1 MKHVPLL
8 LGFTLYLVLSVSPLH
23 AQHYKFRLY
32 GVKEGLCHPFVYT
45 INQDQKGYIWLGTGE
60 GLCRYNGFEFYGDF
74 TADSLPEAFVK
85 KSYRDS
91 EGNLWFGHND
101 GSITF
106 YDGSH
111 FQVMDTG
118 EGITSTINDV
128 TEDPQGRILFATQNQ
143 GMIIVGRDHEVV
155 TIQEPFNRKL
165 ISSVSFTPEGA
176 LLVGAYDGLHVYH
189 YDLTSDTIT
198 FLSTLSAV
206 PHTQITDILYDG
218 QAGFFWVG
226 TQDEGLYALKFNG
239 NRPASSTVEKVG
251 HDEILQHAPILSMTL
266 DREGYLWL
274 STRGE
279 GVYKLEIDRDDME
292 ITELVNFN
300 EDNGLGSRYT
310 TEVFQDLEGNIW
322 ISTYG
327 NGLAGLFDEAFTF
340 HDYEDQAG
348 STLHAVLADGSG
360 FWMAG
365 SGKLVR
371 YDRGLPQATMKEFG
385 TGSGLPQDRI
395 TALYEDGEG
404 DLWIGTG
411 SSGLYWMDAGRGA
424 VKGYFR
430 SQNSLENTVNALDGT
445 GDTVW
450 MATNNGVFSIKTTTG
465 EMERFG
471 IGPRIPHNKINDV
484 FVDSGGNAWIA
495 TRSNGIVSVNT
506 EKEYAISAEQPVVLE
521 FVSITE
527 DEYGNLWAAT
537 SNDGIFQFLADTLE
551 HYSTY
556 NGLKSAA
563 CYSIVDDRQGNIW
576 VGHRLGLSKV
586 DLERRIVVTY
596 GTETGINGDCQPNA
610 SAVTADGVVLFGTS
624 DGLVRFDTKKE
635 RRNLTPPMVNI
646 ISVNIADRE
655 YDFTKPIVLPYGI
668 YKVRIEWIGLN
679 YLAPEKVTYQYK
691 LNGYDDW
698 SDPVSAPSQGGGVVY
713 EQYPRI
719 EDGNYTFMLMAY
731 NSENVATEVPVTF
744 SLRVKLPIWKTWWF
758 IAISILMLIAVF
770 LVIIKY
776 RERKAR
782 EFQEILQRKLDE
794 RTREVVM
801 QKEEIEIKNKDITDS
816 INYAQRI
823 QASILPPIS
832 KLQDTFT
839 GSFVFYQPR
848 DIVSGDFY
856 WYDQI
861 DGHRFLIV
869 CADSTGHGVPGAFMS
884 MIGTTMI
891 KDITARKELDSPAA
905 LLKVLDQEI
914 MSALNQNIE
923 AERSNDGMDV
933 IVSEID
939 LETKLLRVSSAMR
952 PMIIYRSGEQTY
964 VRGSR
969 SSVGGQ
975 YEKEDKVF
983 ETFEY
988 QLMKGDK
995 MYMFSDGYPDQF
1007 GGPLGK
1013 KFKMVRVK
1021 NMLRDIH
1028 EKPME
1033 EQYNYIKNNFEIWKE
1048 DNDQVDDV
1056 LFMGIEI

>member
-1 MKHVPLL
+1 MKQVSVLL
-8 LGFTLYLVLSVSPLH
+8 SFTLYLFVSAFSLH
-23 AQHYKFRLY
+23 AQNYKFRQY
-32 GVKEGLCHPFVYT
+32 GVEDGICHPFVYT
-45 INQDQKGYIWLGTGE
+45 VIQDEKGYIWLGTGE
-60 GLCRYNGFEFYGDF
+60 GLCRYNGFEFDGDF
-74 TADSLPEAFVK
+74 EADSLPDAFVK

-91 EGNLWFGHND
+91 EGNLWFGHNN
-101 GSITF
+101 GSITL
-106 YDGSH
+106 YDGTK
-111 FQVMDTG
+111 FLVMDTG
-118 EGITSTINDV
+118 DRINSTINDI
-128 TEDPQGRILFATQNQ
+128 TEDPDGRIVFATQNQ
-143 GMIIVGRDHEVV
+143 GLIIIGEDHGVEI
-155 TIQEPFNRKL
+155 IQEPFNRKL
-165 ISSVSFTPEGA
+165 ISSISFTPAGE
-176 LLVGAYDGLHVYH
+176 LLVGAFDGMHLYGYDF
-189 YDLTSDTIT
+189 TADTIT
-198 FLSTLSAV
+198 YQSKISAA
-206 PHTQITDILYDG
+206 PNTQITDIVYDG
-218 QAGFFWVG
+218 QGGLFWIG
-226 TQDEGLYALKFNG
+226 SQDEGLHALKLDENDA
-239 NRPASSTVEKVG
+239 ASSTVEKIG
-251 HDEILQHAPILSMTL
+251 NDDILKYTSIMSITV
-266 DREGYLWL
+266 DRDGYLWL

-279 GVYKLEIDRDDME
+279 GVYKLAVRVDDMT
-292 ITELVNFN
+292 ITEFVNFS
-300 EDNGLGSRYT
+300 EHNGLGSRYT
-310 TEVFQDLEGNIW
+310 TEVFQDLEGNFW

-340 HDYEDQAG
+340 HDYQDQTG
-348 STLHAVLADGSG
+348 TTLSAVLTDEEG

-365 SGKLVR
+365 NGKLVR
-371 YDRGLPQATMKEFG
+371 YNTGLQSTKKEYG
-385 TGSGLPQDRI
+385 PGNGLPQDKI
-395 TALYEDGEG
+395 TALFEDDNGY
-404 DLWIGTG
+404 LWIGTG
-411 SSGLYWMDAGRGA
+411 NSGLYRMNVEQEVISR
-424 VKGYFR
+424 YFI
-430 SQNSLENTVNALDGT
+430 SQNSLENIVNAIDGA
-445 GDTVW
+445 GGIIW
-450 MATNNGVFSIKTTTG
+450 MATNNGVFSINFATG
-465 EMERFG
+465 KMERFG

-484 FVDSGGNAWIA
+484 FVDSEGNAWIA

-506 EKEYAISAEQPVVLE
+506 EKEYAISAEQMVVLE
-521 FVSITE
+521 FNSITE

-537 SNDGIFQFLADTLE
+537 ANDGIFQFLADTLE

-576 VGHRLGLSKV
+576 VGHRLGLSKL
-586 DLERRIVVTY
+586 DLERRIVVSY
-596 GTETGINGDCQPNA
+596 GTESGINGDCQPNA
-610 SAVTADGVVLFGTS
+610 SAVTSEGVVLFGTS
-624 DGLVRFDTKKE
+624 DGLVQFDTKKE
-635 RRNLTPPMVNI
+635 RRNLTPPLTSI
-646 ISVNIADRE
+646 ISVNIADKE
-655 YDFTKPIVLPYGI
+655 YDFSKPIVLPYGI

-679 YLAPEKVTYQYK
+679 YAAPEKVTYQYK

-698 SDPVSAPSQGGGVVY
+698 SDPSSEVY

-719 EDGNYTFMLMAY
+719 EDGTYTFMLMAY
-731 NSENVATEVPVTF
+731 NSENVGTEVPVEF
-744 SLRVKLPIWKTWWF
+744 RLRIMLPIWKTWWF
-758 IAISILMLIAVF
+758 ITIALLMLISFF

-782 EFQEILQRKLDE
+782 QFQEILQKKLDE

-801 QKEEIEIKNKDITDS
+801 QKDEIEIKNKDITDS

-832 KLQDTFT
+832 KLQETFS

-856 WYDQI
+856 WYDQM
-861 DGHRFLIV
+861 DDNRFMVV

-884 MIGTTMI
+884 MIGTTLI
-891 KDITARKELDSPAA
+891 KDITARKEVDSPAS
-905 LLKVLDQEI
+905 LLEMLDQEI

-923 AERSNDGMDV
+923 AERSNDGMDI
-933 IVSEID
+933 IVSEIN
-939 LETKLLRVSSAMR
+939 LKTKLLRISSAMR

-995 MYMFSDGYPDQF
+995 IYMFSDGYPDQF

-1028 EKPME
+1028 EKTME

>member
-1 MKHVPLL
+1 MKQVSVLL
-8 LGFTLYLVLSVSPLH
+8 SFTLYLFVTTFSLH
-23 AQHYKFRLY
+23 AQNYKFRQY
-32 GVKEGLCHPFVYT
+32 GVEDGICHPFVYT
-45 INQDQKGYIWLGTGE
+45 VIQDEKGYIWLGTGE
-60 GLCRYNGFEFYGDF
+60 GLCRYNGFEFDGDF
-74 TADSLPEAFVK
+74 EADSLPDALVK

-101 GSITF
+101 GSITL
-106 YDGSH
+106 YDGTK
-111 FQVMDTG
+111 FLVMDTG
-118 EGITSTINDV
+118 DRINSTINDI
-128 TEDPQGRILFATQNQ
+128 TEDPDGRIVFATQNQ
-143 GMIIVGRDHEVV
+143 GLIIIGEDHGVEI
-155 TIQEPFNRKL
+155 IQEPFNRKL
-165 ISSVSFTPEGA
+165 ISSISFTPAGE
-176 LLVGAYDGLHVYH
+176 LLVGAFDGMHLYGYDF
-189 YDLTSDTIT
+189 TADTIT
-198 FLSTLSAV
+198 YQSKISAA
-206 PHTQITDILYDG
+206 PNTQITDIVYDG
-218 QAGFFWVG
+218 QGGLFWIG
-226 TQDEGLYALKFNG
+226 SQDEGLHALKLDENDA
-239 NRPASSTVEKVG
+239 ASSTVEKIG
-251 HDEILQHAPILSMTL
+251 NDNILKYTSIMSITV
-266 DREGYLWL
+266 DRDGYLWL

-279 GVYKLEIDRDDME
+279 GVYKLAVRVDDMT
-292 ITELVNFN
+292 ITEFVNFS
-300 EDNGLGSRYT
+300 EHNGLGSRYT
-310 TEVFQDLEGNIW
+310 TEVFQDLEGNFW

-340 HDYEDQAG
+340 HDYQDQTG
-348 STLHAVLADGSG
+348 TTLSAVLTDEEG

-365 SGKLVR
+365 NGKLVR
-371 YDRGLPQATMKEFG
+371 YNTGLQSTKKEYG
-385 TGSGLPQDRI
+385 PGNGLPQDKI
-395 TALYEDGEG
+395 TALFEDDNGY
-404 DLWIGTG
+404 LWIGTG
-411 SSGLYWMDAGRGA
+411 NSGLYRMNVEQEVISR
-424 VKGYFR
+424 YFI
-430 SQNSLENTVNALDGT
+430 SQNSLENIVNAIDGA
-445 GDTVW
+445 GGIIW
-450 MATNNGVFSIKTTTG
+450 MATNNGVFSINFATG
-465 EMERFG
+465 KMERFG

-484 FVDSGGNAWIA
+484 FVDSEGNAWIA

-506 EKEYAISAEQPVVLE
+506 EKEYAISAEQMVVLE
-521 FVSITE
+521 FNSITE

-537 SNDGIFQFLADTLE
+537 ANDGIFQFLADTLE

-576 VGHRLGLSKV
+576 VGHRLGLSKL
-586 DLERRIVVTY
+586 DLERRIVVSY
-596 GTETGINGDCQPNA
+596 GTESGINGDCEPNA
-610 SAVTADGVVLFGTS
+610 SAVTSEGVVLFGTS
-624 DGLVRFDTKKE
+624 DGLVQFDTKKE
-635 RRNLTPPMVNI
+635 RRNLTPPLTSI
-646 ISVNIADRE
+646 ISVNIADKE

-679 YLAPEKVTYQYK
+679 YAAPEKVTYQYK

-698 SDPVSAPSQGGGVVY
+698 SDPSSEVY

-719 EDGNYTFMLMAY
+719 EDGTYTFMLMAY
-731 NSENVATEVPVTF
+731 NSENVGTEVPVEF
-744 SLRVKLPIWKTWWF
+744 RLRIKLPIWKTWWF
-758 IAISILMLIAVF
+758 ITIALLMLISFF

-782 EFQEILQRKLDE
+782 QFQEILQKKLDE

-801 QKEEIEIKNKDITDS
+801 QKDEIEIKNKDITDS

-832 KLQDTFT
+832 KLQETFS

-856 WYDQI
+856 WYDQM
-861 DGHRFLIV
+861 DDNRFMVV

-884 MIGTTMI
+884 MIGTTLI
-891 KDITARKELDSPAA
+891 KDITARKEVDSPAS
-905 LLKVLDQEI
+905 LLEMLDQEI

-923 AERSNDGMDV
+923 AERSNDGMDI
-933 IVSEID
+933 IVSEIN
-939 LETKLLRVSSAMR
+939 LKTKLLRISSAMR

-995 MYMFSDGYPDQF
+995 IYMFSDGYPDQF

-1028 EKPME
+1028 EKTME

>member
-1 MKHVPLL
+1 MKQASLL
-8 LGFTLYLVLSVSPLH
+8 LSFTFCLVIAALPGH
-23 AQHYKFRLY
+23 AQHYKFRQY
-32 GVKEGLCHPFVYT
+32 GVQEGICHPFVYT
-45 INQDQKGYIWLGTGE
+45 VNQDANGYIWLGTGE
-60 GLCRYNGFEFYGDF
+60 GLCRYNGFEFDGDF
-74 TADSLPEAFVK
+74 TADSLPDAFVK
-85 KSYRDS
+85 KSFRDS
-91 EGNLWFGHND
+91 KGNLWFGHND

-106 YDGSH
+106 YDGKKFH
-111 FQVMDTG
+111 VLETADR
-118 EGITSTINDV
+118 INSTINDIE
-128 TEDPQGRILFATQNQ
+128 EDPDGRIVFATQNQ
-143 GMIIVGRDHEVV
+143 GLIIIGEDHAAEI
-155 TIQEPFNRKL
+155 IQEPFNRKL
-165 ISSVSFTPEGA
+165 ISSISFTPGGQ
-176 LLVGAYDGLHVYH
+176 LLVGAFDGMHLYNYDF
-189 YDLTSDTIT
+189 TSDSIT
-198 FLSTLSAV
+198 YLSKISAA
-206 PHTQITDILYDG
+206 PYAQITDIVYDG
-218 QAGFFWVG
+218 NEGIFWFG
-226 TQDEGLYALKFNG
+226 TMDEGLHALRFNEDDA
-239 NRPASSTVEKVG
+239 ASSPVKKIGNGEMLTYTSVLSITV
-251 HDEILQHAPILSMTL
+251 

-279 GVYKLEIDRDDME
+279 GVYKLAVGLKDMA
-292 ITELVNFN
+292 INELVNFN
-300 EDNGLGSRYT
+300 EDNGLGSKYAT
-310 TEVFQDLEGNIW
+310 GVFQDLEGNIW

-327 NGLAGLFDEAFTF
+327 NGLAALFDEAFTF
-340 HDYEDQAG
+340 HEYQDPTG
-348 STLHAVLADGSG
+348 STLTAVLTDDEGY
-360 FWMAG
+360 WMAG
-365 SGKLVR
+365 HGKLVR
-371 YDRGLPQATMKEFG
+371 YKTGLQSTKKEYGPANGLPLDK
-385 TGSGLPQDRI
+385 I
-395 TALYEDGEG
+395 TALFEDGNG
-404 DLWIGTG
+404 YLWIGTG
-411 SSGLYWMDAGRGA
+411 SSGLYRMN
-424 VKGYFR
+424 VQKGVISRYFV
-430 SQNSLENTVNALDGT
+430 SQNSLENIVNAIDGAD
-445 GDTVW
+445 GIIW
-450 MATNNGVFSIKTTTG
+450 MATNNGVFSINFGTG
-465 EMERFG
+465 KMERFG

-484 FVDSGGNAWIA
+484 FVDSRGNAWIA

-506 EKEYAISAEQPVVLE
+506 DEVYTITAEEMVVLE
-521 FVSITE
+521 FISITE
-527 DEYGNLWAAT
+527 DEFGNLWAAT
-537 SNDGIFQFLADTLE
+537 ANDGIFQFMADTLE
-551 HYSTY
+551 HYSSH

-563 CYSIVDDRQGNIW
+563 CYSIVDDGRGNIW

-586 DLERRIVVTY
+586 DLERHIVVTY

-610 SAVTADGVVLFGTS
+610 SAVTGDGIVLFGTS
-624 DGLVRFDTKKE
+624 DGLVQFDTKKE
-635 RRNLTPPMVNI
+635 RRNLTPPMANI
-646 ISVNIADRE
+646 ISVTIADKE

-679 YLAPEKVTYQYK
+679 YTAPEKVTYQYK
-691 LNGYDDW
+691 LDGYDDW
-698 SDPVSAPSQGGGVVY
+698 SEPTSAVF

-731 NSENVATEVPVTF
+731 NSENVGTEIPLEF
-744 SLRVKLPIWKTWWF
+744 MLRVKLPIWKTWWF
-758 IAISILMLIAVF
+758 ITISILMLISTF

-782 EFQEILQRKLDE
+782 QFQEMLQRRLDE
-794 RTREVVM
+794 RTREVVA
-801 QKEEIEIKNKDITDS
+801 QKEEIEIKSKDITDS

-832 KLQDTFT
+832 KLQETFS

-856 WYDQI
+856 WYDRMG
-861 DGHRFLIV
+861 DDKFVIV

-884 MIGTTMI
+884 MIGTTLI
-891 KDITARKELDSPAA
+891 KDITARKEVDSPAS
-905 LLKVLDQEI
+905 LLEMLDQEV

-923 AERSNDGMDV
+923 AERSNDGMDI
-933 IVSEID
+933 IVSEVNMK
-939 LETKLLRVSSAMR
+939 TKLLRVSSAMR

-995 MYMFSDGYPDQF
+995 IYMFSDGYPDQF

-1033 EQYNYIKNNFEIWKE
+1033 EQYNYIKNNFDIWKE

>member
-1 MKHVPLL
+1 MKQVSVLL
-8 LGFTLYLVLSVSPLH
+8 SFTLYLVVTAFPLH
-23 AQHYKFRLY
+23 AQNYKFRQY
-32 GVKEGLCHPFVYT
+32 GVKDGICHPFVYT
-45 INQDQKGYIWLGTGE
+45 VNQDEKGYIWLGTGE
-60 GLCRYNGFEFYGDF
+60 GLCRYNGFEFDGDF
-74 TADSLPEAFVK
+74 EADSLPDAFVK
-85 KSYRDS
+85 ESYRDS
-91 EGNLWFGHND
+91 KGNLWFGHND
-101 GSITF
+101 GSITLYNGTKF
-106 YDGSH
+106 L
-111 FQVMDTG
+111 VMDTG
-118 EGITSTINDV
+118 DKITSTINDI
-128 TEDPQGRILFATQNQ
+128 TEDPDGRIVFATQNQ
-143 GMIIVGRDHEVV
+143 GLIIIGEDYGVEI
-155 TIQEPFNRKL
+155 IQEPFNRKL
-165 ISSVSFTPEGA
+165 ISSISFTPAGQ
-176 LLVGAYDGLHVYH
+176 LLVGAFDGLHLYG
-189 YDLTSDTIT
+189 YDFTADTIT
-198 FLSTLSAV
+198 YQSKISAA
-206 PHTQITDILYDG
+206 PNTQITDIVYDG
-218 QAGFFWVG
+218 QGGLFWIG
-226 TQDEGLYALKFNG
+226 SKDEGLHALKLDENDA
-239 NRPASSTVEKVG
+239 ASSPVEKIG
-251 HDEILQHAPILSMTL
+251 NDDILKYTSIMSIMV

-279 GVYKLEIDRDDME
+279 GVYKLAVRVDDMT
-292 ITELVNFN
+292 ITEFVNFS
-300 EDNGLGSRYT
+300 EHNGLGSRYT
-310 TEVFQDLEGNIW
+310 TEVFQDLEGNFW

-327 NGLAGLFDEAFTF
+327 KGLAGLFDEAFTF
-340 HDYEDQAG
+340 HDYQDQTG
-348 STLHAVLADGSG
+348 TTLSAVLTDEEG

-365 SGKLVR
+365 NGKLVR
-371 YDRGLPQATMKEFG
+371 YNTGLQSTKKEYG
-385 TGSGLPQDRI
+385 PGNGLPQDKI
-395 TALYEDGEG
+395 TALFEDDNGY
-404 DLWIGTG
+404 LWIGTG
-411 SSGLYWMDAGRGA
+411 NSGLYRMNVEQGVISR
-424 VKGYFR
+424 YFI
-430 SQNSLENTVNALDGT
+430 SQNSLENIVNAIDGAD
-445 GDTVW
+445 GIIW
-450 MATNNGVFSIKTTTG
+450 MATNNGVFSINFATG
-465 EMERFG
+465 KMERFG

-484 FVDSGGNAWIA
+484 FVDSEGNAWIA

-506 EKEYAISAEQPVVLE
+506 EKEYAISAEQMVVLE
-521 FVSITE
+521 FISITE

-537 SNDGIFQFLADTLE
+537 ANDGIFQFLADTLE

-586 DLERRIVVTY
+586 DLERRIVVSY
-596 GTETGINGDCQPNA
+596 GTESGINGDCELNA
-610 SAVTADGVVLFGTS
+610 SAVTSEGVVLFGTS
-624 DGLVRFDTKKE
+624 DGLVQFDTKKE
-635 RRNLTPPMVNI
+635 RRNQTPPLTSI
-646 ISVNIADRE
+646 ISVNIADKE
-655 YDFTKPIVLPYGI
+655 YDFSKPIVLPYGI

-679 YLAPEKVTYQYK
+679 YAAPEKVTYQYK

-698 SDPVSAPSQGGGVVY
+698 SDPSSEVY

-719 EDGNYTFMLMAY
+719 EDGTYTFMLMAY
-731 NSENVATEVPVTF
+731 NSENVGTEVPVEF
-744 SLRVKLPIWKTWWF
+744 RLRIRLPIWKTWWVIT
-758 IAISILMLIAVF
+758 IAILMQISFF

-776 RERKAR
+776 REKKAR
-782 EFQEILQRKLDE
+782 QFQEILQKKLDE

-801 QKEEIEIKNKDITDS
+801 QKDEIEIKNKDITDS

-832 KLQDTFT
+832 KLQETFS

-856 WYDQI
+856 WYDQM
-861 DGHRFLIV
+861 DDNRFMVV

-884 MIGTTMI
+884 MIGTTLI
-891 KDITARKELDSPAA
+891 KDITARKEVDSPAS
-905 LLKVLDQEI
+905 LLEMLDQEI

-923 AERSNDGMDV
+923 AERSNDGMDI
-933 IVSEID
+933 IVSEIN
-939 LETKLLRVSSAMR
+939 LKTKLLRISSAMR

-995 MYMFSDGYPDQF
+995 IYMFSDGYPDQF

-1028 EKPME
+1028 EKTME

>member
-1 MKHVPLL
+1 MKQVSVLL
-8 LGFTLYLVLSVSPLH
+8 SFTLYLAVTAFSLQ
-23 AQHYKFRLY
+23 AQQYKFRQY
-32 GVKEGLCHPFVYT
+32 GVEDGICHPFVYT
-45 INQDQKGYIWLGTGE
+45 INQDAKGYIWLGTGE
-60 GLCRYNGFEFYGDF
+60 GLCRYNGFEFDGDF
-74 TADSLPEAFVK
+74 TADSLPESLVK

-91 EGNLWFGHND
+91 EGKLWFGHND
-101 GSITF
+101 GSITM
-106 YDGSH
+106 YDGTK
-111 FQVMDTG
+111 FLVMDTG
-118 EGITSTINDV
+118 DKITSTINDIA
-128 TEDPQGRILFATQNQ
+128 EDPDGRIVFATQNQ
-143 GMIIVGRDHEVV
+143 GLIIIGEDYGVEI
-155 TIQEPFNRKL
+155 IQEPFNRKL
-165 ISSVSFTPEGA
+165 ISSISFTPTGQ
-176 LLVGAYDGLHVYH
+176 LLIGAYDGIHLYG
-189 YDLTSDTIT
+189 YDFSADTIT
-198 FLSTLSAV
+198 YRSKIPRV
-206 PHTQITDILYDG
+206 PNTQITDIVYDQG
-218 QAGFFWVG
+218 GLFWLAS
-226 TQDEGLYALKFNG
+226 QDEGLHALKLDENDPTSSLVSKIG
-239 NRPASSTVEKVG
+239 NDDLLKFTS
-251 HDEILQHAPILSMTL
+251 ILSITV
-266 DREGYLWL
+266 DRDGYLWL

-279 GVYKLEIDRDDME
+279 GVYKLRVRADDLA
-292 ITELVNFN
+292 ITEFVNFS
-300 EDNGLGSRYT
+300 DHNGLGAKYT
-310 TEVFQDLEGNIW
+310 TEVFQDLEGNFW

-340 HDYEDQAG
+340 HDYQDQTG
-348 STLHAVLADGSG
+348 TTLSAVLTDEEG

-365 SGKLVR
+365 NGKLVR
-371 YDRGLPQATMKEFG
+371 YQTGLRSTMKEYG
-385 TGSGLPQDRI
+385 PGNGLPQDKI
-395 TALYEDGEG
+395 TALYEDENGY
-404 DLWIGTG
+404 LWIGTG
-411 SSGLYWMDAGRGA
+411 NSGLYRMNEEQGVISR
-424 VKGYFR
+424 YFI
-430 SQNSLENTVNALDGT
+430 SQNSLENIVNAIDGAD
-445 GDTVW
+445 GIIW
-450 MATNNGVFSIKTTTG
+450 MATNNGVFSINFTTG
-465 EMERFG
+465 KMERFG

-484 FVDSGGNAWIA
+484 FVDSRGNAWIA

-506 EKEYAISAEQPVVLE
+506 EMEYAISAEQMVVLE
-521 FVSITE
+521 FNSIAE

-537 SNDGIFQFLADTLE
+537 ANDGIFQFMADTLE

-576 VGHRLGLSKV
+576 VGHRLGLSKL
-586 DLERRIVVTY
+586 DLEQRIVVTY
-596 GTETGINGDCQPNA
+596 GTESGINGDCQPNA
-610 SAVTADGVVLFGTS
+610 TAVTSAGVVLFGTT
-624 DGLVRFDTKKE
+624 DGLVQFDTKKE
-635 RRNLTPPMVNI
+635 KRNQTPPVASI
-646 ISVNIADRE
+646 ISVNIADKE

-679 YLAPEKVTYQYK
+679 YAAPEKVTYQYK

-698 SDPVSAPSQGGGVVY
+698 SDRTSDDN

-731 NSENVATEVPVTF
+731 NSENVGTEVPIEF
-744 SLRVKLPIWKTWWF
+744 RLRIKLPIWKTWWF
-758 IAISILMLIAVF
+758 IIIAILMLISTF

-776 RERKAR
+776 RERKAKQ
-782 EFQEILQRKLDE
+782 FQEILQKKLDE

-801 QKEEIEIKNKDITDS
+801 QKDEIEIKNKDITDS

-832 KLQDTFT
+832 KLQETFS

-856 WYDQI
+856 WYDFM
-861 DGHRFLIV
+861 DDDRFVVV

-884 MIGTTMI
+884 MIGTTLI
-891 KDITARKELDSPAA
+891 KDITARKEVDSPAS
-905 LLKVLDQEI
+905 LLEMLDQEI
-914 MSALNQNIE
+914 MEALNQNIE
-923 AERSNDGMDV
+923 AERSNDGMDI
-933 IVSEID
+933 IVSEINMK
-939 LETKLLRVSSAMR
+939 TKLLRVSSAMR

-995 MYMFSDGYPDQF
+995 IYMFSDGYPDQF

-1048 DNDQVDDV
+1048 ENDQVDDV

>member
-1 MKHVPLL
+1 MKQVFLL
-8 LGFTLYLVLSVSPLH
+8 LSFTLYLVVTAFSLH
-23 AQHYKFRLY
+23 AQNYKFRQY
-32 GVKEGLCHPFVYT
+32 GVKDGICHPFVYT
-45 INQDQKGYIWLGTGE
+45 VNQDEKGYIWLGTGE
-60 GLCRYNGFEFYGDF
+60 GLCRYNGFEFDGDF
-74 TADSLPEAFVK
+74 EADSLPDAFVK

-101 GSITF
+101 GSITL
-106 YDGSH
+106 YDGTK
-111 FQVMDTG
+111 FLVMNTG
-118 EGITSTINDV
+118 DKITSTINDI
-128 TEDPQGRILFATQNQ
+128 TEDPDGRIVFATQNQ
-143 GMIIVGRDHEVV
+143 GLIIIGEDHGVEI
-155 TIQEPFNRKL
+155 IQEPFKRKL
-165 ISSVSFTPEGA
+165 ISSICFTPAGQ
-176 LLVGAYDGLHVYH
+176 LLVGAFDGLHLYG
-189 YDLTSDTIT
+189 YDFTADTIT
-198 FLSTLSAV
+198 YQSKISAA
-206 PHTQITDILYDG
+206 PSTQITDIVYDG
-218 QAGFFWVG
+218 QGGLFWIG
-226 TQDEGLYALKFNG
+226 SQDEGLHALKLDENDA
-239 NRPASSTVEKVG
+239 ASSSVEKIG
-251 HDEILQHAPILSMTL
+251 NDDILKYTSIMSIMV
-266 DREGYLWL
+266 DRDGYLWL

-279 GVYKLEIDRDDME
+279 GVYKLAVRVDNMT
-292 ITELVNFN
+292 ITEFVNFS
-300 EDNGLGSRYT
+300 EHNGLGSRYT

-340 HDYEDQAG
+340 HDYQDQTG
-348 STLHAVLADGSG
+348 TTLSAVLTDEEG

-365 SGKLVR
+365 NGKLVR
-371 YDRGLPQATMKEFG
+371 YNTGLQSTMQEFG
-385 TGSGLPQDRI
+385 PGNGLPQDKI
-395 TALYEDGEG
+395 TALFEDENGY
-404 DLWIGTG
+404 LWIGTG
-411 SSGLYWMDAGRGA
+411 NSGLYRMNVEQGVISR
-424 VKGYFR
+424 YFI
-430 SQNSLENTVNALDGT
+430 SQNSLENIVNAIDGA
-445 GDTVW
+445 GGIIW
-450 MATNNGVFSIKTTTG
+450 MATNNGVFSINFATG
-465 EMERFG
+465 KMERFG

-484 FVDSGGNAWIA
+484 FVDSEGNAWIA

-506 EKEYAISAEQPVVLE
+506 EKEYAISAEQMVVLE
-521 FVSITE
+521 FISITE

-537 SNDGIFQFLADTLE
+537 ANDGIFQFLADTLE

-563 CYSIVDDRQGNIW
+563 CYSIVDDHQGNIW
-576 VGHRLGLSKV
+576 VGHRLGLSKL

-596 GTETGINGDCQPNA
+596 GTESGINGDCEPNA
-610 SAVTADGVVLFGTS
+610 SAVTSDGVVLFGTS
-624 DGLVRFDTKKE
+624 DGLVQFDTKKE
-635 RRNLTPPMVNI
+635 RRNLTPPLTSI
-646 ISVNIADRE
+646 ISVNIEDKE
-655 YDFTKPIVLPYGI
+655 YDFSKPIVLPYGI

-679 YLAPEKVTYQYK
+679 YAASEKVTYQYK

-698 SDPVSAPSQGGGVVY
+698 SDPTSKVY

-731 NSENVATEVPVTF
+731 NSENVGTEVPIEF
-744 SLRVKLPIWKTWWF
+744 RLRVKLPIWKTWWF
-758 IAISILMLIAVF
+758 ITIAILMLISFF

-782 EFQEILQRKLDE
+782 QFQEILQKRLDE

-801 QKEEIEIKNKDITDS
+801 QKDEIEIKNKDITDS

-832 KLQDTFT
+832 KLQETFS

-856 WYDQI
+856 WYDQM
-861 DGHRFLIV
+861 DDNRFMVI

-884 MIGTTMI
+884 MIGTTLI
-891 KDITARKELDSPAA
+891 KDITARKEVDSPAS
-905 LLKVLDQEI
+905 LLEMLDQEI

-923 AERSNDGMDV
+923 AERSNDGMDI
-933 IVSEID
+933 IVSEINMK
-939 LETKLLRVSSAMR
+939 TKLLRISSAMR

-995 MYMFSDGYPDQF
+995 IYMFSDGYPDQF

-1028 EKPME
+1028 EKTME

>member
-1 MKHVPLL
+1 MKQVSLL
-8 LGFTLYLVLSVSPLH
+8 LSFTLCLVVSAFSLH
-23 AQHYKFRLY
+23 AQNYKFRKY
-32 GVKEGLCHPFVYT
+32 GVEDGICHPFVYT
-45 INQDQKGYIWLGTGE
+45 VNQDTKGYIWLGTGE
-60 GLCRYNGFEFYGDF
+60 GLCRYNGFEFDGNF
-74 TADSLPEAFVK
+74 EADSLPDAFVK
-85 KSYRDS
+85 KSYRDR

-106 YDGSH
+106 YDGTK
-111 FQVMDTG
+111 FLVMDTG
-118 EGITSTINDV
+118 DRIKSTINDI
-128 TEDPQGRILFATQNQ
+128 TEDAAGRIVFATQNQ
-143 GMIIVGRDHEVV
+143 GLIIIGEDYEVEI
-155 TIQEPFNRKL
+155 IQDPFERKL
-165 ISSVSFTPEGA
+165 ISSISFTPDGL
-176 LLVGAYDGLHVYH
+176 LLVGAFDGMHLYDFA
-189 YDLTSDTIT
+189 SDTIT
-198 FLSTLSAV
+198 YQSKISTV
-206 PHTQITDILYDG
+206 PSTQITDIVYDNQG
-218 QAGFFWVG
+218 GLFWIG
-226 TQDEGLYALKFNG
+226 SQDEGLFALKFDEN
-239 NRPASSTVEKVG
+239 NAASSPVVKIGNE
-251 HDEILQHAPILSMTL
+251 DILRYTSILSITI

-279 GVYKLEIDRDDME
+279 GVYKLAVSFENMSIV
-292 ITELVNFN
+292 ELINFG
-300 EDNGLGSRYT
+300 EHNGLGARYAT
-310 TEVFQDLEGNIW
+310 DVFQDLEGNFW
-322 ISTYG
+322 ISTYE

-340 HDYEDQAG
+340 HDYQDQSG
-348 STLHAVLADGSG
+348 TTLSAVVTDDEG

-365 SGKLVR
+365 NGKLVR
-371 YDRGLPQATMKEFG
+371 YNTGLQYTTKEYG
-385 TGSGLPQDRI
+385 RSNGLPQDKI
-395 TALYEDGEG
+395 TALFEDDNGY
-404 DLWIGTG
+404 LWIGTG
-411 SSGLYWMDAGRGA
+411 NSGLYRMNIQQGVISR
-424 VKGYFR
+424 YFI
-430 SQNSLENTVNALDGT
+430 SQNSLENIVNAIDGA
-445 GDTVW
+445 GEIIW
-450 MATNNGVFSIKTTTG
+450 MATNNGVFSINFASGK
-465 EMERFG
+465 MERFG

-506 EKEYAISAEQPVVLE
+506 EMEYSISAEQMVVLE
-521 FVSITE
+521 FISITQ

-537 SNDGIFQFLADTLE
+537 ANDGIFQFLADTLE

-576 VGHRLGLSKV
+576 IGHRLGLSKL

-596 GTETGINGDCQPNA
+596 GTESGINGDCQPNA
-610 SAVTADGVVLFGTS
+610 SAVTSDGVVLFGTS
-624 DGLVRFDTKKE
+624 DGLVQFDTKKE
-635 RRNLTPPMVNI
+635 RRNQTPPLANI
-646 ISVNIADRE
+646 ISVNIADKE
-655 YDFTKPIVLPYGI
+655 YDITKPIVLPYGI

-679 YLAPEKVTYQYK
+679 YAAPEKVTYQYK
-691 LNGYDDW
+691 LDGYDDW
-698 SDPVSAPSQGGGVVY
+698 SDPTSEVD

-719 EDGNYTFMLMAY
+719 EDGTYTFMLMAY
-731 NSENVATEVPVTF
+731 NSENVGTEVPVEF
-744 SLRVKLPIWKTWWF
+744 RLRVKLPIWKTWWF
-758 IAISILMLIAVF
+758 ITIAILMLISFF

-776 RERKAR
+776 RERKAKQ
-782 EFQEILQRKLDE
+782 FQEILQKKLDE

-801 QKEEIEIKNKDITDS
+801 QKDEIEIKNKDITDS

-832 KLQDTFT
+832 KLQETFS

-856 WYDQI
+856 WYDQM
-861 DGHRFLIV
+861 DDNRFVVV

-884 MIGTTMI
+884 MIGTTLI
-891 KDITARKELDSPAA
+891 KDITARKEVNSPAS
-905 LLKVLDQEI
+905 LLEMLDQEI
-914 MSALNQNIE
+914 MEALNQNIE
-923 AERSNDGMDV
+923 AERSNDGMDI
-933 IVSEID
+933 IVSEINMK
-939 LETKLLRVSSAMR
+939 TKLLRVSSAMR

-975 YEKEDKVF
+975 YEKEDKLF
-983 ETFEY
+983 ETFDY

-995 MYMFSDGYPDQF
+995 IYMFSDGYPDQF

-1028 EKPME
+1028 EKTME

>member
-1 MKHVPLL
+1 MKQVSALL
-8 LGFTLYLVLSVSPLH
+8 SFTLFFVLTALPLD
-23 AQHYKFRLY
+23 AQNYKFRQY
-32 GVKEGLCHPFVYT
+32 GIKDGICHPFVYT
-45 INQDQKGYIWLGTGE
+45 VNQDANGYLWLGTGE
-60 GLCRYNGFEFYGDF
+60 GLCKYDGFDFYGDF
-74 TADSLPEAFVK
+74 EADSLPDAFVK
-85 KSYRDS
+85 KSFRDS
-91 EGNLWFGHND
+91 RGNLWFGHND

-106 YDGSH
+106 YDGDK
-111 FQVMDTG
+111 FLVMDTG
-118 EGITSTINDV
+118 DEITSTINDIE
-128 TEDPQGRILFATQNQ
+128 EDPNGRIVFATQNQ
-143 GMIIVGRDHEVV
+143 GLIIINEDHEVDIV
-155 TIQEPFNRKL
+155 QEPFKRKL
-165 ISSVSFTPEGA
+165 ISSIMFTPSGQLLTGA
-176 LLVGAYDGLHVYH
+176 FDGMHLYSYDF
-189 YDLTSDTIT
+189 DSDTIT
-198 FLSTLSAV
+198 YQYKIAQV
-206 PHTQITDILYDG
+206 PYTQITDIVHDEQGGLY
-218 QAGFFWVG
+218 WVG
-226 TQDEGLYALKFNG
+226 SQDDGLYAMKFDENDAASTLVKKIGNDEMLKYT
-239 NRPASSTVEKVG
+239 SVMS
-251 HDEILQHAPILSMTL
+251 ITL
-266 DREGYLWL
+266 DRDGYLWL

-279 GVYKLEIDRDDME
+279 GVYKLKVDPEDLTISE
-292 ITELVNFN
+292 FINFS
-300 EDNGLGSRYT
+300 EHNGLGSKYT

-340 HDYEDQAG
+340 HDYQDPTG
-348 STLHAVLADGSG
+348 NTLYSVLTDDGG

-365 SGKLVR
+365 NGRLIR
-371 YDRGLPQATMKEFG
+371 ITAGLQASREVYG
-385 TGSGLPQDRI
+385 ASHGIPQDRI
-395 TALYEDGEG
+395 TALFKDENGY
-404 DLWIGTG
+404 LWIGTG
-411 SSGLYWMDAGRGA
+411 SSGLYRMNVDEGRISR
-424 VKGYFR
+424 YFV
-430 SQNSLENTVNALDGT
+430 SQNSLENIVNAIDGAD
-445 GDTVW
+445 GIVW
-450 MATNNGVFSIKTTTG
+450 VATNNGVLSINSTTG
-465 EMERFG
+465 AMEQFG

-484 FVDSGGNAWIA
+484 FVDSKGNAWIA

-506 EKEYAISAEQPVVLE
+506 DMEYGISAEQMVVLE

-527 DEYGNLWAAT
+527 DEYGNLWAVTA
-537 SNDGIFQFLADTLE
+537 NDGIFKFLADTLE

-563 CYSIVDDRQGNIW
+563 CYSVVDDRQGNIW
-576 VGHRLGLSKV
+576 VGHRLGFSKV
-586 DLERRIVVTY
+586 DIERRIVITY

-610 SAVTADGVVLFGTS
+610 SAVTGQGVVLFGTS
-624 DGLVRFDTKKE
+624 EGLVQFDTKKE
-635 RRNLTPPMVNI
+635 RRNLTAPLTNI
-646 ISVNIADRE
+646 TSVNISDKE
-655 YDFTKPIVLPYGI
+655 YDFSKPIVLPYGI
-668 YKVRIEWIGLN
+668 YKIRIEWIGLN
-679 YLAPEKVTYQYK
+679 YAAPEKVTYQYK
-691 LNGYDDW
+691 LDGYDDW
-698 SDPVSAPSQGGGVVY
+698 SDPVPDVY

-719 EDGNYTFMLMAY
+719 EDGNYTFMLRAC
-731 NSENVATEVPVTF
+731 NSEGICTEVPVEVR
-744 SLRVKLPIWKTWWF
+744 LRVKLPIWKTWWF
-758 IAISILMLIAVF
+758 ITISVMTLISIF

-782 EFQEILQRKLDE
+782 QFQEILQNKLDV

-832 KLQDTFT
+832 KLQETFS

-856 WYDQI
+856 WYDEM
-861 DGHRFLIV
+861 DGDRFAIV

-884 MIGTTMI
+884 MIGTTLI
-891 KDITARKELDSPAA
+891 KDITARKEVDSPAA
-905 LLKVLDQEI
+905 LLEMLDQEI

-923 AERSNDGMDV
+923 AERSNDGMDI
-933 IVSEID
+933 IVSEINMK
-939 LETKLLRVSSAMR
+939 TKILRVSSAMR

-975 YEKEDKVF
+975 YEKEEKVF

-995 MYMFSDGYPDQF
+995 IYMFSDGYPDQF

-1013 KFKMVRVK
+1013 KFKMVRLK

-1028 EKPME
+1028 DKPME

>member
-1 MKHVPLL
+1 MKQAFALL
-8 LGFTLYLVLSVSPLH
+8 SFTLCLVLISFPLH
-23 AQHYKFRLY
+23 GQNYKFRQY
-32 GVKEGLCHPFVYT
+32 GVEDGICHPFVYT
-45 INQDQKGYIWLGTGE
+45 VNQDVNGYIWLGTGE
-60 GLCRYNGFEFYGDF
+60 GLCRYNGFAFDGDF
-74 TADSLPEAFVK
+74 EADSLPDAFVK

-91 EGNLWFGHND
+91 KGNLWFGHND

-106 YDGSH
+106 YNGTE
-111 FQVMDTG
+111 FQVMETG
-118 EGITSTINDV
+118 DRITSTINDIA
-128 TEDPQGRILFATQNQ
+128 EDPAGRIVFATQNQ
-143 GMIIVGRDHEVV
+143 GLIIIDEDFNVEIFR
-155 TIQEPFNRKL
+155 EPFNRKL
-165 ISSVSFTPEGA
+165 IASVCFTPAGQ
-176 LLVGAYDGLHVYH
+176 LLVGAFDGMHHYEYDF
-189 YDLTSDTIT
+189 SADTIT
-198 FLSTLSAV
+198 YRSRITAV
-206 PHTQITDILYDG
+206 PGTQITDIVYDG
-218 QAGFFWVG
+218 PEGVYWIG
-226 TQDEGLYALKFNG
+226 TQDEGLHAMRFEEDN
-239 NRPASSTVEKVG
+239 PASPSVDKIGSGDLLMYTS
-251 HDEILQHAPILSMTL
+251 ILSITI

-279 GVYKLEIDRDDME
+279 GVYKLAVGTDPMAIEE
-292 ITELVNFN
+292 VVNFN
-300 EDNGLGSRYT
+300 ESNGLDSRYVT
-310 TEVFQDLEGNIW
+310 DVFQDLEGNFW
-322 ISTYG
+322 IPTYG

-340 HDYEDQAG
+340 HDYQDPTG
-348 STLHAVLADGSG
+348 TTLSAVLADEDG

-365 SGKLVR
+365 NGRLVR
-371 YDRGLPQATMKEFG
+371 HNSGLQSTSITYGTANGLPPDK
-385 TGSGLPQDRI
+385 I
-395 TALYEDGEG
+395 TALYEDENGF
-404 DLWIGTG
+404 LWIGTG
-411 SSGLYWMDAGRGA
+411 SSGLYRMNIRQGTFAR
-424 VKGYFR
+424 YFV
-430 SQNSLENTVNALDGT
+430 SQNSLENIVNAIDGAD
-445 GDTVW
+445 GIIW
-450 MATNNGVFSIKTTTG
+450 MATNNGVFSIDFTTG
-465 EMERFG
+465 RMERFG

-484 FVDSGGNAWIA
+484 FVDSRGNAWIA
-495 TRSNGIVSVNT
+495 TRSNGIVSVNS
-506 EKEYAISAEQPVVLE
+506 EDEYSISAEQMVVLE
-521 FVSITE
+521 FISITE

-537 SNDGIFQFLADTLE
+537 ANDGIFQFLADTLE

-563 CYSIVDDRQGNIW
+563 CYSIVDDRQGNVW

-596 GTETGINGDCQPNA
+596 GTESGINGDCQPNA
-610 SAVTADGVVLFGTS
+610 SAVTSEGVVLFGTS
-624 DGLVRFDTKKE
+624 DGLVQFDTRKE
-635 RRNLTPPMVNI
+635 RRNLTPPLANI
-646 ISVNIADRE
+646 ISVNISDRE
-655 YDFTKPIVLPYGI
+655 YDFSKPIVLPYGI

-679 YLAPEKVTYQYK
+679 YAAPEKVTYQYK
-691 LNGYDDW
+691 LDGYDDW
-698 SDPVSAPSQGGGVVY
+698 SDPISGSEQSGIGF

-719 EDGNYTFMLMAY
+719 EDGTYTFMLMAY
-731 NSENVATEVPVTF
+731 NSENVGTEVPVQF
-744 SLRVKLPIWKTWWF
+744 RLRVKLPIWKTWWF
-758 IAISILMLIAVF
+758 ITIAILMLIGAF

-782 EFQEILQRKLDE
+782 QFQEMLQTKLDE
-794 RTREVVM
+794 RTHEVVM

-832 KLQDTFT
+832 KLQETFT

-856 WYDQI
+856 WYDQM
-861 DGHRFLIV
+861 DDHKFVIV

-884 MIGTTMI
+884 MIGTTLI
-891 KDITARKELDSPAA
+891 KDITVRKEVDSPSS
-905 LLKVLDQEI
+905 LLTMLDQEI

-923 AERSNDGMDV
+923 AERSNDGMDI
-933 IVSEID
+933 IVSEINMK
-939 LETKLLRVSSAMR
+939 TKLLRISSAMR

-995 MYMFSDGYPDQF
+995 IYMFSDGYPDQF

-1028 EKPME
+1028 EKPMD